1 MQLPD
6 FKKINIIV
14 LGDIMLDHYSI
25 GETNR
30 ISPEAPVPTV
40 LIKTTEYRPGGAANV
55 AHNLATLGC
64 NASIMGHIGM
74 DHAGDTINQLLA
86 NTAVNNQLLQH
97 GSTKTT
103 NKHRIISQGQQ
114 LLRIDTEEHHQAD
127 LFPLLTSNLLK
138 NISNADAIILS
149 DYNKGTLHD
158 PQTIIKHAISH
169 NLPII
174 IDPKGDNFNKYRN
187 ATMLT
192 PNNGE
197 FNNIVGHCHTME
209 SRIERGTK
217 LLKELQLTALLITL
231 GKEGMLLLTKNEEP
245 LHITT
250 KQQEVFDVT
259 GAGDTVIAVAT
270 AMIAAK
276 QPISNAIKAAN
287 TAASIV
293 IRKSGTSTITA
304 ETLQH
309 KLNSTVPSAQK
320 LIYGQ
325 KIKNIRSELCPPHGK
340 LVMTNGC
347 FDILHAGHIDY
358 LEQAKA
364 LGDRLLIAVNSDES
378 VKRLKGDSR
387 PINSLQ
393 DRMAVLAGLEC
404 VDLVIPFNEDTPK
417 RLIAEVMPDILV
429 KGGDYEICDIAG
441 GESVLANGGQ
451 VLTIPCKPNCST
463 TNVINKILNHS
474 PLKQTEKI

>member
-6 FKKINIIV
+6 FKKINVIV

-55 AHNLATLGC
+55 AHNLSTLGC

-74 DHAGDTINQLLA
+74 DHAGDKMNQLLA

-97 GSTKTT
+97 SSTKTT

-158 PQTIIKHAISH
+158 PQTIINHAISH

-209 SRIERGTK
+209 SRIERGNN

-231 GKEGMLLLTKNEEP
+231 G
-245 LHITT
+245 
-250 KQQEVFDVT
+250 
-259 GAGDTVIAVAT
+259 
-270 AMIAAK
+270 
-276 QPISNAIKAAN
+276 
-287 TAASIV
+287 
-293 IRKSGTSTITA
+293 
-304 ETLQH
+304 
-309 KLNSTVPSAQK
+309 
-320 LIYGQ
+320 
-325 KIKNIRSELCPPHGK
+325 
-340 LVMTNGC
+340 
-347 FDILHAGHIDY
+347 
-358 LEQAKA
+358 
-364 LGDRLLIAVNSDES
+364 
-378 VKRLKGDSR
+378 
-387 PINSLQ
+387 
-393 DRMAVLAGLEC
+393 
-404 VDLVIPFNEDTPK
+404 
-417 RLIAEVMPDILV
+417 
-429 KGGDYEICDIAG
+429 
-441 GESVLANGGQ
+441 
-451 VLTIPCKPNCST
+451 
-463 TNVINKILNHS
+463 
-474 PLKQTEKI
+474 